1 MGAIFFFFS
10 SFYSS
15 FFCWPSFG
23 MPGMGIGEG
32 RKEEEEEG
40 MEPKGL
46 QVKKEAEMVEEE
58 AKNKQDKLWEE
69 EKRKKEEMEAK
80 EMLAKMDSNG
90 DGK

>member
-1 MGAIFFFFS
+1 
-10 SFYSS
+10 
-15 FFCWPSFG
+15 
-23 MPGMGIGEG
+23 
-32 RKEEEEEG
+32 
-40 MEPKGL
+40 
-46 QVKKEAEMVEEE
+46 VKKEAEMVEEE